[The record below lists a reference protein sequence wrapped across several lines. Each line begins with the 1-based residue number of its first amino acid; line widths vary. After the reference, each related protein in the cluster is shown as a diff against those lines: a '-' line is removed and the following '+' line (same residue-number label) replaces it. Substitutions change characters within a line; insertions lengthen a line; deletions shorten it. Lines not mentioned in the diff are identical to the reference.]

1 MPRGHE
7 HISFFERLSGV
18 LGTLPRGW
26 LVTQS
31 GQALR
36 SFLISL
42 KKRLL
47 RKLHFARKPVVGCFH
62 WLNDSG
68 NCFCWSIDRPV
79 IFLAIVYSGKPF
91 YKFYRH
97 APRERLGRF
106 FFCLIDLTITT
117 SDWQEGGNGLRT
129 EIIINLIRPII
140 WFSYEAYGP
149 PGS

>member
-7 HISFFERLSGV
+7 RISFFERLSGV

-106 FFCLIDLTITT
+106 FLSNWPNYHHVRLA
-117 SDWQEGGNGLRT
+117 GRGNGLRT